1 MSHKNNLSNNTSTI
15 DSIKN
20 KIFKAIM
27 NALRPMISRSVEQ
40 ATRNQMRTKATR
52 AAFPPRQEYNFK
64 KEWLSDPSTYPI
76 IVIMSTAVCFMVGMG
91 INGFCYK
98 GVYINP
104 NKRGAVLTTW
114 GEEHKAGVVE
124 SYMEFMGGV
133 KAEGLGVDHEEWLN
147 EKEEYM
153 TK

>member
-1 MSHKNNLSNNTSTI
+1 
-15 DSIKN
+15 
-20 KIFKAIM
+20 
-27 NALRPMISRSVEQ
+27 
-40 ATRNQMRTKATR
+40 
-52 AAFPPRQEYNFK
+52 
-64 KEWLSDPSTYPI
+64 
-76 IVIMSTAVCFMVGMG
+76 MSTAVCFMVGMG
-91 INGFCYK
+91 INGLCYK

-114 GEEHKAGVVE
+114 GEEHKAGVIE

-133 KAEGLGVDHEEWLN
+133 KAEGLGVDHEEWLK